1 MYQLYFN
8 GEPIYDPRGQ
18 DLGLIITDPDCH
30 LAVGEA
36 GSLAFNIDDD
46 HPNAKAL
53 TKLAGVL
60 ELRDGAVTIFKGR
73 IVKDTRDFDM
83 TRRIEAEGLL
93 ACLNDSVLPPFNYPD
108 DFLEDAAY
116 QLAAESGNVIEFFLD
131 WVLAQHNSQVGANG
145 STAQQIQLGEVT
157 VADPNNYIS
166 RASSEYLTSMETVK
180 KKLVDLLGGYLL
192 IDYNTSP
199 PTLNYYADLPLTN
212 MQAVEYGENLL
223 DLVTET
229 DATKVYTAILPI
241 GKDGLTIQDADPD
254 GVGPDYRV
262 WGNIIYKPDLEN
274 QLGGIRIVR
283 KVVWNDVTLADNL
296 QKKAVAELAGDGVL
310 LAQTISVKAADLG
323 DTEELP
329 RFKVGRYVNL
339 QSSPHGF
346 SAAYPLMELEPNILN
361 PGDTT
366 ITLGATIRAASDLAN
381 GNQSANEENNNQV
394 IVDLTGKFESEIQEM
409 GKSYENHSLEVKK
422 SSEEFTIEALGE
434 YVTKTEHGEYK
445 REVSNQFVVTE
456 EATSMKFQETTTAIQ
471 DVDGDLQV
479 TKTSLNKHFDFTL
492 DSGLLIRSGVDENTG
507 TAVAALRLDSG
518 VIQFERNGRKGGW
531 WDGEDFHTGNIWIEL
546 EERARIGNYAFIPRS
561 NGSLDFLKVGG

>member
-8 GEPIYDPRGQ
+8 GLPIYDPRGQ
-18 DLGLIITDPDCH
+18 DLGLTITDPDCH

-36 GSLAFNIDDD
+36 GTLAFNIDDD

-53 TKLAGVL
+53 TKLASVL
-60 ELRDGAVTIFKGR
+60 ELRDGPVTVFKGR
-73 IVKDTRDFDM
+73 IVKDTRDFDL

-93 ACLNDSVLPPFNYPD
+93 ACLNDSVLPPFNYPG

-116 QLAAESGNVIEFFLD
+116 QQAAESGNVIAFFLE
-131 WVLAQHNSQVGANG
+131 WILSQHNSQVGFNG

-157 VADPNNYIS
+157 VSDPNNYIS

-241 GKDGLTIQDADPD
+241 GKDGLTIGAADPD

-262 WGNIIYKPDLEN
+262 WGNIIYNPELEA
-274 QLGGIRIVR
+274 QLGGLRIIR

-323 DTEELP
+323 GDDDLP
-329 RFKVGRYVNL
+329 RFKVGRYVEL

-346 SAAYPLMELEPNILN
+346 SAAYPLMELEPNILD

-381 GNQSANEENNNQV
+381 GNQSANQEKSDQQY
-394 IVDLTGKFESEIQEM
+394 IDLSGKLESEIQEL

-422 SSEEFTIEALGE
+422 SSEDFTIKALGD

-445 REVSNQFVVTE
+445 LEVSNQFLITE
-456 EATSMKFQETTTAIQ
+456 EATSMKFQETNTAIQ
-471 DVDGDLQV
+471 DVNGDLQV

-492 DSGLLIRSGVDENTG
+492 ASGLLIRSGVDENAG
-507 TAVAALRLDSG
+507 IAIAALRLDSG
-518 VIQFERNGRKGGW
+518 VIQFFRNEQPGGW
-531 WDGEDFHTGNIWIEL
+531 WDGVDFHTGNIWIEL
-546 EERARIGNYAFIPRS
+546 GERARFGNLAFVPRS
-561 NGSLDFLKVGG
+561 NGSTDFLKVGG

>member
-1 MYQLYFN
+1 MYKIYFN
-8 GEPIYDPRGQ
+8 GQPIYDPRGQ
-18 DLGLIITDPDCH
+18 TRGLIIRDPDCH

-73 IVKDTRDFDM
+73 IVKDTREFDL

-93 ACLNDSVLPPFNYPD
+93 ACLNDSVLPPFKYPE

-131 WVLAQHNSQVGANG
+131 WILAQHNSQVGANG

-157 VADPNNYIS
+157 VSDPNNYIS
-166 RASSEYLTSMETVK
+166 RASSEYLTSMEVVHN
-180 KKLVDLLGGYLL
+180 KLVDLLGGYLL

-241 GKDGLTIQDADPD
+241 GKDGLTIGAADPD

-262 WGNIIYKPDLEN
+262 RGNIIYNPALEE
-274 QLGGIRIVR
+274 QLGGLRIIR
-283 KVVWNDVTLADNL
+283 KVVWDDVTVADNL
-296 QKKAVAELAGDGVL
+296 QKKAVAELAGDGIL

-323 DTEELP
+323 GTDDLP
-329 RFKVGRYVNL
+329 RFKVGRYVEL
-339 QSSPHGF
+339 KSSPHGF
-346 SAAYPLMELEPNILN
+346 SAAYPLMELEPNILD

-366 ITLGATIRAASDLAN
+366 ITLGATVRAASDLAN
-381 GNQSANEENNNQV
+381 KNQSANQEKADQQY
-394 IVDLTGKFESEIQEM
+394 IDLTGKLVSEL
-409 GKSYENHSLEVKK
+409 KNHSLEVKK
-422 SSEEFTIEALGE
+422 TSESFTITALGS
-434 YVTKTEHGEYK
+434 YVTQTEHGEYK
-445 REVSNQFVVTE
+445 REVSNTFQQTD
-456 EATSMKFQETTTAIQ
+456 EATRLKFEETNTAITN
-471 DVDGDLQV
+471 VDGDLKQ

-492 DSGLLIRSGVDENTG
+492 EKGLLIRSGVDENTG

-518 VIQFERNGRKGGW
+518 VIQFERNNRPGGW
-531 WDGEDFHTGNIWIEL
+531 WDGEDFHTGNLWIEL
-546 EERARIGNYAFIPRS
+546 NERARIGNFAFVPRS